1 MFNRNLLYTLILYI
15 FLCLLFSADWALIPL
30 DKEEHLVDVTLYI
43 LLPNFCNR
51 YHTLWYSV
59 SKLLIILYFLFHGL
73 HFATTLRVLNP
84 VLCFRVILFNYR
96 AKEVTDVDPACKCHQ
111 SNIVPD
117 SIFSVNIAQLVT
129 NRVCFLFCFILR
141 VY

>member
-1 MFNRNLLYTLILYI
+1 MLASF
-15 FLCLLFSADWALIPL
+15 W
-30 DKEEHLVDVTLYI
+30 LVS
-43 LLPNFCNR
+43 
-51 YHTLWYSV
+51 HSV

-84 VLCFRVILFNYR
+84 VLCFHVILFNYR
-96 AKEVTDVDPACKCHQ
+96 AKEVRHVDPACKCHQ

-129 NRVCFLFCFILR
+129 NRVCLFFVLLYFTCILSGDILGSFYSKR
-141 VY
+141 QGAQFYHCYINWLGETLNYNGLRQTGLNSFK